1 MPSKDIMKK
10 TFSLPARLAL
20 PALVLAAA
28 ALCPSSRAQ
37 TLQSHLDTPLWKPQP
52 TDVQPLPFQ
61 PEAGEI
67 SSSQSLPDSPGTL
80 LIDPS
85 SSDPAGG
92 QTSTLAKD
100 TQDSPSHNA
109 PPKRLFG
116 IVPNFRTVST
126 DTKLPPQTV
135 KEKFVDASEDSF
147 DYSSLALAAVVALEG
162 YVTTATPEFGRGG
175 IGYSRYLWHS
185 ATDQTIENYIVEFII
200 PVVRHEDT
208 RFYTLTRGSFTKRAE
223 YSIGRVFITR
233 SDSGHNTFN
242 SGEVVG
248 AAAAAGISNLYYP
261 QGERT
266 ARNFI
271 DKYATNLGIDAAS
284 YFVKEFYPEITNL
297 FSRQKTA
304 TTP

>member
-1 MPSKDIMKK
+1 MPSKNIMKK

-20 PALVLAAA
+20 PSLALAASA
-28 ALCPSSRAQ
+28 FCPSSQAQ
-37 TLQSHLDTPLWKPQP
+37 TLPSHLETPSLNSQLA
-52 TDVQPLPFQ
+52 DVQPLLFQ
-61 PEAGEI
+61 PTTTET
-67 SSSQSLPDSPGTL
+67 SSSQPLPDSPGTL
-80 LIDPS
+80 ITDS
-85 SSDPAGG
+85 SSLDPAGG
-92 QTSTLAKD
+92 QTSTLGKD
-100 TQDSPSHNA
+100 KQDSPSRSA

-135 KEKFVDASEDSF
+135 KEKFVDATEDSF

-175 IGYSRYLWHS
+175 VGYSRYLWHS
-185 ATDQTIENYIVEFII
+185 ATDQTIENYLVEFII
-200 PVVRHEDT
+200 PVARHEDT

-233 SDSGHNTFN
+233 SDSGHSTFN

-284 YFVKEFYPEITNL
+284 YFVKEFYPEIANL

-304 TTP
+304 ATP